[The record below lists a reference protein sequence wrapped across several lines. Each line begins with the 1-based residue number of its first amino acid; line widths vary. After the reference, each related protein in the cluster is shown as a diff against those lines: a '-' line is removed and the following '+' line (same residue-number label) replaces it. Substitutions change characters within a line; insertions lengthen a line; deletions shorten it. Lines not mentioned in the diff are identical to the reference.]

1 MARRDLRQLNRNGR
15 YVSGDLAYDYDY
27 LEREQRRRAER
38 EERAYAERREREY
51 AERREREYAERR
63 ARESAARP
71 EPRRW
76 VEAPPKHRER
86 QHVSPLVLL
95 GFASAAALVVVL
107 LMSYAQLTAISNDV
121 VSMQRKLASL
131 QEEHVALLS
140 RYERTFDLA
149 AIKEAAEAAGMA
161 KPSASQIYYVDLSAP
176 DNVVLYARAEANVL
190 GRVFTSMGQD
200 VVSIVEYFK

>member
-15 YVSGDLAYDYDY
+15 YVAGNLAYDYDY

-38 EERAYAERREREY
+38 EER
-51 AERREREYAERR
+51 EYAERR
-63 ARESAARP
+63 ARETVARP
-71 EPRRW
+71 EPRRR
-76 VEAPPKHRER
+76 VEAPPKYRER
-86 QHVSPLVLL
+86 QRVSPLVLL
-95 GFASAAALVVVL
+95 GFASAAAIVVVL

-121 VSMQRKLASL
+121 VSMQRKLSSL
-131 QEEHVALLS
+131 EEEHVTLLA

-190 GRVFTSMGQD
+190 GRVFASMGQG
-200 VVSIVEYFK
+200 VVSVVEYFK